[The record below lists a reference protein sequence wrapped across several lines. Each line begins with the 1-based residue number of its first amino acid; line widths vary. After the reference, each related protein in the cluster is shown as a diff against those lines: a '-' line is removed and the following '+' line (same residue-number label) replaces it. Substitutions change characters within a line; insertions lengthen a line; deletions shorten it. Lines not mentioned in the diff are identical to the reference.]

1 ADDGRS
7 VLELLSCDG
16 GHRTAYPQLTVDTE
30 GRLRVGLRVTFDGP
44 VLRFAYD
51 LGDGWQQLPVELD
64 ATILSDEHAA
74 RIIDGEPAAW
84 GFTGALLGLWV
95 QDLGGD
101 GRYADFDH
109 ATYLEH

>member
-1 ADDGRS
+1 MSERFLVTGVLGCLGAWVARAVLADGDE
-7 VLELLSCDG
+7 V
-16 GHRTAYPQLTVDTE
+16 
-30 GRLRVGLRVTFDGP
+30 VG
-44 VLRFAYD
+44 YD
-51 LGDGWQQLPVELD
+51 LGDGWRQLPVELD

-74 RIIDGEPAAW
+74 LIVDGEPAAW

-101 GRYADFDH
+101 GVWADFDY